1 MDNHKI
7 VELLNYYNDIPP
19 KLVLMRLLET
29 GRVKAGS
36 VIASYNELNYSSK
49 PDFLTTEMAEKKGFI

>member
-1 MDNHKI
+1 MDNQKI
-7 VELLNYYNDIPP
+7 VELLNYYKDIPP

-49 PDFLTTEMAEKKGFI
+49 PDFLTVEMAEKKGFI